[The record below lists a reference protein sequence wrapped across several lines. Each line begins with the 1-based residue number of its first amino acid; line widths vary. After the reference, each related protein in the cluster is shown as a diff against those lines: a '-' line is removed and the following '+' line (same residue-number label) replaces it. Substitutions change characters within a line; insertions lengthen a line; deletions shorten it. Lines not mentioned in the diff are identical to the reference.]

1 MINNPEQFSAQAG
14 ARMQEAE
21 DKAQILRQQLNS

>member
-1 MINNPEQFSAQAG
+1 MINNPEQFSAQAV

-21 DKAQILRQQLNS
+21 DKAEELRQKL